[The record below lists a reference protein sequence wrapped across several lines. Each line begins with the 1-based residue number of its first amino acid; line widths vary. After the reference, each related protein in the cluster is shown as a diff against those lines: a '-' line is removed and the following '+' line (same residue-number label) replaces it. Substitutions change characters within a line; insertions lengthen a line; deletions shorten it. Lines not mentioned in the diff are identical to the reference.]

1 MIEALT
7 CSSCNKDQTT
17 ITDPDSG
24 EIICSNCGIV
34 ILERIE
40 DYIHSERHAYSM
52 EEIDNR
58 SRTGAPTS
66 LALPDSG
73 LCTTI
78 SKVNK
83 DANGK
88 ILDAAMLP
96 QIKKLRRWNSRIN
109 IHRSSERNLSRA
121 FQKLDILKDKLGLSD
136 TIVEKTAYIFRKVH
150 ERQLLRG
157 RTVDGMLAAA
167 VYVACREMGT
177 SITLKDIAAASNLT
191 YKDVS
196 RNYRV
201 LVFGF
206 DIKIPITDPMKCIAK
221 VANKL
226 GINEKTKNQAM
237 SIMNEIVKREMSP
250 GKVPMGLAASV
261 LYLACRLTGEEV
273 SQTSVAA
280 ASGVTEVTIRNRFQD
295 IIKINSLYSRLHTVR
310 GIP

>member
-1 MIEALT
+1 
-7 CSSCNKDQTT
+7 
-17 ITDPDSG
+17 
-24 EIICSNCGIV
+24 
-34 ILERIE
+34 
-40 DYIHSERHAYSM
+40 M

-66 LALPDSG
+66 LALPDGG
-73 LCTTI
+73 LSTAI

-88 ILDAAMLP
+88 ILDAAMLI

-109 IHRSSERNLSRA
+109 VHKSSERNLRRA
-121 FQKLDILKDKLGLSD
+121 FQKLDTLKDKLGLSYA
-136 TIVEKTAYIFRKVH
+136 IVEKTAYIFRKVH

-167 VYVACREMGT
+167 VYVSCREMGI

-206 DIKIPITDPMKCIAK
+206 DIKIPITDPMKCVAK
-221 VANKL
+221 IANKL
-226 GINEKTKNQAM
+226 GISEKTKKQALN
-237 SIMNEIVKREMSP
+237 IMNEIIKREISP
-250 GKVPMGLAASV
+250 GKVPMGLAATV

-273 SQTSVAA
+273 SQTSIAA
-280 ASGVTEVTIRNRFQD
+280 TSGVTEVTIRNRFHD
-295 IIKINSLYSRLHTVR
+295 IIKINSLYSRLRTVR